1 VRLVVLNHD
10 LVANLHL
17 ASATTQ
23 LHTTVTDIESMREMD
38 IFAPG
43 DPDSTGTTDLVLVAC
58 RLPLRNRDMFQPH
71 SE

>member
-1 VRLVVLNHD
+1 VRLVVLNYD

-38 IFAPG
+38 
-43 DPDSTGTTDLVLVAC
+43 T
-58 RLPLRNRDMFQPH
+58 RLF
-71 SE
+71 